1 MSSSIPPT
9 GGFDGSEPC
18 GQPDTG
24 KPLSMAETTTFRGDD
39 HPALVAAALAC
50 RVCLSG
56 EVEWA
61 LEVGDFEGQVHCRC
75 LNCGHRRVVSLTSD
89 QTLRLSLHRE
99 EQLEV
104 A

>member
-1 MSSSIPPT
+1 MP
-9 GGFDGSEPC
+9 
-18 GQPDTG
+18 
-24 KPLSMAETTTFRGDD
+24 ETTTFRWDD
-39 HPALVAAALAC
+39 NPALVAAALAC

-61 LEVGDFEGQVHCRC
+61 LEVDEFDGQVHCHC
-75 LNCGHRRVVSLTSD
+75 LDCGHRRVVSLTSD

-99 EQLEV
+99 APLEV